1 MTRGRMGL
9 PAETVSRAAGSQEAP
24 LSRLSGRV
32 LLLARVAWLAVA
44 LLVLGVF
51 VVGEFLYMAELR
63 TTVCTEGAEACAWEG
78 LLTPENVR
86 ELREMGLSAG
96 FYAAFDAAI
105 NAVFVAVWLAVG
117 ALIFWRRSDDRMA
130 LLVALFLVTYGPM
143 SFGPFAPVFLAE
155 EYPALWWPISGL
167 QFLGQAC
174 LALFFCLFPSGRFVP
189 RWSRWLALVYLATQ
203 APGHF
208 FPGSPLDWIGRFEL
222 PGSVAIAPFWAGF
235 LAAQVYRYR
244 RVSGSVERRQT
255 RWVIFGTT
263 AAVGGF
269 VGLLASAFI
278 FSLPDASSIG
288 FSLLA
293 FWAANYGFLLL
304 IPLSIG
310 LAVLRSRLFDVDV
323 LINRALVYGALTVTL
338 ALVYVA
344 SVVVLQRTFEFLTGG
359 GSQLAVVAS
368 TLAIAALFNPVRRR
382 VQDLIDR
389 RFYRRKYDARGT
401 LEAFS
406 ARLRDETDLDELSD
420 NLVAVVRETVQPAH
434 ASLWLRERRGGP
446 RR

>member
-1 MTRGRMGL
+1 M
-9 PAETVSRAAGSQEAP
+9 
-24 LSRLSGRV
+24 
-32 LLLARVAWLAVA
+32 LLARFAWLAVA
-44 LLVLGVF
+44 LLVLGIF
-51 VVGEFLYMAELR
+51 VVGELLYMAELR
-63 TTVCTEGAEACAWEG
+63 TTVCEEGAEVCSRDG

-86 ELREMGLSAG
+86 ELREMGLSVG

-105 NAVFVAVWLAVG
+105 NAVFVAVWLGVG
-117 ALIFWRRSDDRMA
+117 VVVFWRRSDDRMA

-143 SFGPFAPVFLAE
+143 SFGPVGHLFLAE
-155 EYPALWWPISGL
+155 EYPSLWLPINGL
-167 QFLGQAC
+167 VFLGQGC
-174 LALFFCLFPSGRFVP
+174 LTLFFCLFPSGRFVP
-189 RWSRWLALVYLATQ
+189 RWSRWLALAYLASL
-203 APGHF
+203 ALASF

-222 PGSVAIAPFWAGF
+222 PGGLAIAPFWAGF

-244 RVSGSVERRQT
+244 RVSAPVERQQT
-255 RWVIFGTT
+255 RWVLFGTA

-269 VGLLASAFI
+269 VGLVALSDF
-278 FSLPDASSIG
+278 LCPDDSSIT
-288 FSLLA
+288 FSYFA
-293 FWAANYGFLLL
+293 FWAAIYGFLLL

-310 LAVLRSRLFDVDV
+310 LAVLRSRLFDVDI

-344 SVVVLQRTFEFLTGG
+344 SVVVLQRTLEFLTGG

-368 TLAIAALFNPVRRR
+368 TLAIAALFNPLRRR

-389 RFYRRKYDARGT
+389 RFYRRKYDARET

-406 ARLRDETDLDELSD
+406 VRLRDETDLDELNG